1 MKSIK
6 LVAMTAIIGSLLVT
20 ATGCGNAT
28 NETTKAKQGAQQQ
41 LEGEV
46 KIDGSTT
53 VRPIMEAVTEEYRN
67 EQPKVRAGVGG
78 AGTGSGIKKLISGEV
93 DIANASRAMKEEE
106 KKTAAE
112 KKVDVAE
119 YKVAFDGIT
128 IITNKENDW
137 VKDLKVEDLKKLWL
151 EDGTTK
157 KWSDINPEWPNRE
170 VKFYSPTN
178 SHGTYD
184 YFDEVILEK
193 KDLVTKNVSK
203 SDDPNAIVTGVAG
216 DKDAIG
222 FLGYSY
228 YFENKDKLN
237 ALTIDGI
244 EPTKETIESGDY
256 KPLSRPLYIY
266 VNKEALKNKPEV
278 QSYVQFTLENA
289 GELAQEVGYIQL
301 PQVDYDKQL
310 QDLEGLK

>member
-1 MKSIK
+1 
-6 LVAMTAIIGSLLVT
+6 MTAIIGSVLVT
-20 ATGCGNAT
+20 ATGCGSAT
-28 NETTKAKQGAQQQ
+28 NGSSKAEQGATQQ
-41 LEGEV
+41 LQGEV

-53 VRPIMEAVTEEYRN
+53 VRPIMEAVTEEYRS
-67 EQPKVRAGVGG
+67 EQPKVKAGIGG
-78 AGTGSGIKKLISGEV
+78 AGTGSGIKKLIAGEI

-106 KKTAAE
+106 KKAAAE

-157 KWSDINPEWPNRE
+157 KWSDINPEWPDRE

-193 KDLVTKNVSK
+193 KELVTKNVSK

-228 YFENKDKLN
+228 YFENKGKLN
-237 ALTIDGI
+237 ALTINGV
-244 EPTKETIESGDY
+244 EPNEKTIESGEY

-266 VNKEALKNKPEV
+266 VNKQSLKDRPEV
-278 QSYVQFTLENA
+278 HNYVKFALENA
-289 GELAQEVGYIQL
+289 GVLAQDVGYIQL
-301 PQVDYDKQL
+301 PKADYDKQV
-310 QDLEGLK
+310 QDVEGLK